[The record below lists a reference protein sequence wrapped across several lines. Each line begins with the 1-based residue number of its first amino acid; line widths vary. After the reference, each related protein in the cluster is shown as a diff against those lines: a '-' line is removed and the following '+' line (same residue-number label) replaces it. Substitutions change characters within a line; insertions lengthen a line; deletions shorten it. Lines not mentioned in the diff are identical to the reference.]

1 VVEGEVLGAAE
12 ETSDERAH
20 GDGDRDAPA
29 DRRRSQQRAD
39 RGRMFLS
46 VETIKTHVRY
56 ILLKLNAANRSHAVA
71 LAFRADWWT

>member
-1 VVEGEVLGAAE
+1 MPLRRPATNALTATEIAILRQIA
-12 ETSDERAH
+12 
-20 GDGDRDAPA
+20 DGLSNEQIA
-29 DRRRSQQRAD
+29 
-39 RGRMFLS
+39 GRMFLS

>member
-1 VVEGEVLGAAE
+1 MVPLRRPATNALTATEIAILRQIA
-12 ETSDERAH
+12 
-20 GDGDRDAPA
+20 DGLSNEQIA
-29 DRRRSQQRAD
+29 
-39 RGRMFLS
+39 GRMFLS